1 MMKKISFH
9 NLISLAQQETSPCVD
24 VADSVLATLSG
35 MSRQTVGTEPYRAY
49 LWTGIVSAAV
59 AACIV
64 IAATVTLQNSNDSV
78 SEVMSYVAWVTQ

>member
-1 MMKKISFH
+1 MKKISIH
-9 NLISLAQQETSPCVD
+9 NLISLAQQETAPRVD

-35 MSRQTVGTEPYRAY
+35 LTQQAAAEPYRAY

-64 IAATVTLQNSNDSV
+64 IAATLTLQGGNDSV
-78 SEVMSYVAWVTQ
+78 SEMLSYVSWVTQ